1 MSKTKIKITRC
12 YDGTKSAREIMNE
25 AVALKVRKKLN
36 QEVADAGKREYNLNS
51 SQKQKHP

>member
-25 AVALKVRKKLN
+25 AIALKVRKKLN
-36 QEVADAGKREYNLNS
+36 QEVANTGKREYNLNS